1 MIKNEWLVM
10 YTDEYGYDMIMPF
23 NTYEMA
29 LHFAQIVPVLRGVCR
44 TAWYNDTVEN
54 VGFEFGTLI

>member
-1 MIKNEWLVM
+1 MIKNVMVKNEWLVM

-29 LHFAQIVPVLRGVCR
+29 LHFPSYHSETKSDYLK
-44 TAWYNDTVEN
+44 
-54 VGFEFGTLI
+54 